1 MLVDTAPGRE
11 WGSEA
16 LQFNTQQ
23 LSSAQYVVW
32 DKKKKVRILGEK
44 QKQQQKQW
52 HNDLSGQYVK

>member
-1 MLVDTAPGRE
+1 MLVDTAAGRE